1 MVRRSSFVIGL
12 GLALLWWIGLS
23 LSPHAT
29 MLWFDAVAAV
39 IAFAIGGLVDDT
51 VEHNPGNA
59 FGPAL
64 LGLGLAAL
72 WIVGIASRQPAWVA
86 WVHFRSPSRAWRVAV
101 MTRGGTRHVEVGS
114 RAANLSRHDN
124 PRYMW

>member
-12 GLALLWWIGLS
+12 GLALLWGIGLR

-39 IAFAIGGLVDDT
+39 IAFSIAILVDDR
-51 VEHNPGNA
+51 VEHDPGNA
-59 FGPAL
+59 LAPAL

-72 WIVGIASRQPAWVA
+72 WIIGIAGRQAAWVA
-86 WVHFRSPSRAWRVAV
+86 WVQFPFAVACLAVAV
-101 MTRGGTRHVEVGS
+101 VAAGARHVELGS
-114 RAANLSRHDN
+114 RARTY
-124 PRYMW
+124 RVT